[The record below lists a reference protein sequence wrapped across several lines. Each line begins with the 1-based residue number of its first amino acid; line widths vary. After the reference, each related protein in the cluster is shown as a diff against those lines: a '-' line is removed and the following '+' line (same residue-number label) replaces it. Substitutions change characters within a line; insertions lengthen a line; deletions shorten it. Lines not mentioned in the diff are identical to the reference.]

1 MLDKN
6 IEQWYKETTLKRDK
20 KVQNM
25 LNRYLF
31 KHGFDDDLE
40 RFLKF
45 RLTPEEINE
54 SEKRTNDNIERH

>member
-1 MLDKN
+1 MLDNN
-6 IEQWYKETTLKRDK
+6 IEQWCKETTLKRDK

-31 KHGFDDDLE
+31 KHGVDDDLE

-45 RLTPEEINE
+45 RLTPGEINE
-54 SEKRTNDNIERH
+54 FEERTNDNT

>member
-1 MLDKN
+1 MLDNN

-25 LNRYLF
+25 LNKYLF
-31 KHGFDDDLE
+31 KYGFDDDLE

-45 RLTPEEINE
+45 RLTPGEINE
-54 SEKRTNDNIERH
+54 FEERTNDNT

>member
-1 MLDKN
+1 MLDNN

-45 RLTPEEINE
+45 RLTPGEINE
-54 SEKRTNDNIERH
+54 FEERTNDNT

>member
-1 MLDKN
+1 MLDNN

-25 LNRYLF
+25 LNKYLF
-31 KHGFDDDLE
+31 KYGFDDDLE

-45 RLTPEEINE
+45 RSTPGEINE
-54 SEKRTNDNIERH
+54 SEERTNDNT